1 MMWWLGWSICG
12 GGMIGGGMKVSL
24 DNVGCG
30 EGWVRKWCLLFGI
43 CIDTIHNYLLNKCPL
58 YDRLLGNY
66 ATPRKH

>member
-1 MMWWLGWSICG
+1 
-12 GGMIGGGMKVSL
+12 MKVSL